1 MLVLE
6 SPIELHLNQSQKSS
20 FIEDRQY
27 FSLANTK
34 VVVIW
39 YEQHTYACK
48 PREKKICKCNCLCKM
63 QQTSPITRE
72 ICAAHAVHYASCEGN
87 INNSTQADKT
97 AR

>member
-34 VVVIW
+34 VVMIW

-48 PREKKICKCNCLCKM
+48 PREKKSVNATVYVKCSKHHQPHERFVLHTLFIM
-63 QQTSPITRE
+63 Q
-72 ICAAHAVHYASCEGN
+72 AVKA
-87 INNSTQADKT
+87 T
-97 AR
+97 